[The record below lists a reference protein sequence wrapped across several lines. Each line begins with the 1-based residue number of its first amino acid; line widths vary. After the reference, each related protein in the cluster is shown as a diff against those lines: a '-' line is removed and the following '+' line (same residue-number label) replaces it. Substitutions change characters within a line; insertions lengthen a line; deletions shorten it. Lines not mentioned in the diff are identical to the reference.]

1 MQSSDTINVQNG
13 IESHP
18 IVIEKV
24 LGNISR
30 KEFIAMRVDVFG
42 RFGPG
47 QFTQPGA
54 REMNKISGHD
64 PVPFSTHIETH
75 LQKWKGSLMVLKKNI
90 YFYFR
95 SSFDVSVSFDE
106 SCMRTLQNR
115 LKKSFGWRKCNLPS
129 LLC

>member
-1 MQSSDTINVQNG
+1 MFFTNTSRLKIRLTGHQMQSSDTINVQNG

-47 QFTQPGA
+47 QFAQPGA
-54 REMNKISGHD
+54 REMNKIPGHD
-64 PVPFSTHIETH
+64 PVPFSAHIETH
-75 LQKWKGSLMVLKKNI
+75 LQKWKGSLMVL
-90 YFYFR
+90 
-95 SSFDVSVSFDE
+95 
-106 SCMRTLQNR
+106 
-115 LKKSFGWRKCNLPS
+115 
-129 LLC
+129 